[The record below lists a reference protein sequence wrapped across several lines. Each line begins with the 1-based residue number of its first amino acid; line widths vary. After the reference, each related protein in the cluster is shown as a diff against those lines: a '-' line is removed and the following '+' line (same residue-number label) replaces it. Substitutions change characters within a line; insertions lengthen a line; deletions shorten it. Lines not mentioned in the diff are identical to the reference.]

1 MLILISFS
9 LDGLYFLFSSDG
21 FCFLFFF
28 LMITSYA
35 ERRSKTGIESVD
47 FKTQPCSSGNS
58 LSLLFTV
65 IESVQM

>member
-1 MLILISFS
+1 MGFISF
-9 LDGLYFLFSSDG
+9 FLRMG
-21 FCFLFFF
+21 FVSFFFF

>member
-1 MLILISFS
+1 
-9 LDGLYFLFSSDG
+9 
-21 FCFLFFF
+21 
-28 LMITSYA
+28 MITSYA